1 MKKEGLSVGSTTI
14 VERQVGSGLSRE
26 RRAAGALPEPQAGAG
41 PRGPVG
47 PLVGQTVVIKY
58 GGSAMDEPQLRDLFS
73 RDIALV
79 RTLGILPVVVH
90 GGGPQIDRLMKRLG
104 KSPHFIGG
112 LRVTD
117 DETMDIVEM
126 VLAGSINKDIVGAI
140 SAHAG
145 RAVGLC
151 GADAG
156 LIRAD
161 RRRHVLPDGREID
174 LGRVGDVKVVN
185 TEPLE
190 LLQNNGFVP
199 VLAPLG
205 IGPQGE
211 LLNINADLVAG
222 DVAAAL
228 GAVKVIFLSD
238 VPGIR
243 GRDGHLLRRVTLS
256 ELDVL
261 GREGVIDGGMLPKVE
276 ACARALKGGVGSA
289 YIVDGRLPNALLLK
303 LFTHTGLG
311 TEITL

>member
-1 MKKEGLSVGSTTI
+1 MTKKGSSVGLVTAMESPVVSGRHRELQTGGTLSTPQLAT
-14 VERQVGSGLSRE
+14 
-26 RRAAGALPEPQAGAG
+26 AAPGRLEP
-41 PRGPVG
+41 
-47 PLVGQTVVIKY
+47 LFSQTVVIKY
-58 GGSAMDEPQLRDLFS
+58 GGAAMERPGLRDLFC

-79 RTLGILPVVVH
+79 RTLGVRPVVVH
-90 GGGPQIDRLMKRLG
+90 GGRPQIDRLMKRFG

-126 VLAGSINKDIVGAI
+126 VLAGSINKEIVGAI
-140 SAHAG
+140 SAHGAS
-145 RAVGLC
+145 AVGLC
-151 GADAG
+151 GGDAG

-185 TEPLE
+185 PEPLE
-190 LLQNNGFVP
+190 LLQEHGFVP

-243 GRDGHLLRRVTLS
+243 DRDGHLLRRVTLS
-256 ELDVL
+256 ELDTL
-261 GREGVIDGGMLPKVE
+261 TREGVIEGGMLPKVE
-276 ACARALKGGVGSA
+276 ACARALKGGVGGA

-311 TEITL
+311 TEIAL

>member
-1 MKKEGLSVGSTTI
+1 MGLAMT
-14 VERQVGSGLSRE
+14 
-26 RRAAGALPEPQAGAG
+26 LPKPHLGVDAHGRIEP
-41 PRGPVG
+41 
-47 PLVGQTVVIKY
+47 LFGQTVVIKY
-58 GGSAMDEPQLRDLFS
+58 GGAAMEKPGLRDLFS

-79 RTLGILPVVVH
+79 RTLGVRPVVVH

-104 KSPHFIGG
+104 KNPHFIGG

-126 VLAGSINKDIVGAI
+126 VLAGSINKEIVGAI
-140 SAHAG
+140 SAHGG

-151 GADAG
+151 GGDAG

-161 RRRHVLPDGREID
+161 RRHHVLPDGREID
-174 LGRVGDVKVVN
+174 LGRVGDVKAVDP
-185 TEPLE
+185 EPLE
-190 LLQNNGFVP
+190 LLQEHGFVP

-238 VPGIR
+238 VPGIH
-243 GRDGHLLRRVTLS
+243 GRDGHLLRRVTLL
-256 ELDVL
+256 EIDALRGD
-261 GREGVIDGGMLPKVE
+261 GVIEGGMLPKVE

-289 YIVDGRLPNALLLK
+289 HIVDGRLPNALLLK

-311 TEITL
+311 TEVAL

>member
-1 MKKEGLSVGSTTI
+1 MGSITAL
-14 VERQVGSGLSRE
+14 EQSGSSGWDQEPRT
-26 RRAAGALPEPQAGAG
+26 AGALSKPRAGVDALGRIEP
-41 PRGPVG
+41 
-47 PLVGQTVVIKY
+47 LFGQTVVIKY
-58 GGSAMDEPQLRDLFS
+58 GGAAMEKPGLRDLFS

-79 RTLGILPVVVH
+79 RTLGVKPVVVH

-104 KSPHFIGG
+104 KRPHFVGG

-126 VLAGSINKDIVGAI
+126 VLAGSINKEIVGAI
-140 SAHAG
+140 SAHGG

-161 RRRHVLPDGREID
+161 RRRHVLADGREID
-174 LGRVGDVKVVN
+174 LGRMGDVKAVDP
-185 TEPLE
+185 EPLE
-190 LLQNNGFVP
+190 MLQEHGFVP

-243 GRDGHLLRRVTLS
+243 GRDGRFLQRVTLS
-256 ELDVL
+256 ELDAL
-261 GREGVIDGGMLPKVE
+261 TREGVIEAGMLPKVE
-276 ACARALKGGVGSA
+276 ACARALKGGVGAA

-311 TEITL
+311 TEIVL

>member
-1 MKKEGLSVGSTTI
+1 VGSTSTLEAPS
-14 VERQVGSGLSRE
+14 VSPHGRLE
-26 RRAAGALPEPQAGAG
+26 
-41 PRGPVG
+41 
-47 PLVGQTVVIKY
+47 PLVGQTVVVKY
-58 GGSAMDEPQLRDLFS
+58 GGSAMEKPNLRDHFS
-73 RDIALV
+73 RDIGLV
-79 RTLGILPVVVH
+79 RTLGVRPVVVH

-104 KSPHFIGG
+104 KAPHFVGG

-126 VLAGSINKDIVGAI
+126 VLAGSINKEIVGAI
-140 SAHAG
+140 SAHGG

-151 GADAG
+151 GGDAG

-185 TEPLE
+185 TEALE
-190 LLQNNGFVP
+190 LLQDHGFVP
-199 VLAPLG
+199 VVAPLG

-222 DVAAAL
+222 DIAAAL
-228 GAVKVIFLSD
+228 GARKVIFLSD

-243 GRDGHLLRRVTLS
+243 GRDGHLLRRVTRS

-261 GREGVIDGGMLPKVE
+261 AREGVIDGGMLPKVE
-276 ACARALKGGVGSA
+276 ACARALKGGVGSV

-311 TEITL
+311 TEIAL

>member
-1 MKKEGLSVGSTTI
+1 MKEGLSVGSITALEHP
-14 VERQVGSGLSRE
+14 VSSGRDQ
-26 RRAAGALPEPQAGAG
+26 EPQAAGGFPKPQAGVGAHG
-41 PRGPVG
+41 RLE
-47 PLVGQTVVIKY
+47 PLFGQTVVIKY
-58 GGSAMDEPQLRDLFS
+58 GGSAMERPGLRDLFS

-79 RTLGILPVVVH
+79 RTLGIRPVVVH

-104 KSPHFIGG
+104 KNPHFIDG

-126 VLAGSINKDIVGAI
+126 VLAGSINKEIVGAI
-140 SAHAG
+140 GAHGG

-151 GADAG
+151 GGDAR

-161 RRRHVLPDGREID
+161 RRHHVLPDGRDID
-174 LGRVGDVKVVN
+174 LGRVGDVKAMDP
-185 TEPLE
+185 EPLE
-190 LLQNNGFVP
+190 LLQEHGFVP

-205 IGPQGE
+205 IGPKGE

-222 DVAAAL
+222 EVAAAL

-243 GRDGHLLRRVTLS
+243 GRDGRLLHHVTLS
-256 ELDVL
+256 EIAALA
-261 GREGVIDGGMLPKVE
+261 REGVIEGGMLPKVE
-276 ACARALKGGVGSA
+276 ACARALKGGVRCA

-311 TEITL
+311 TEVTL

>member
-1 MKKEGLSVGSTTI
+1 MKEGLSVGSITALEHPVSSGRNQEPQTAGTLPKP
-14 VERQVGSGLSRE
+14 QVGVD
-26 RRAAGALPEPQAGAG
+26 ALGRLEP
-41 PRGPVG
+41 
-47 PLVGQTVVIKY
+47 LFGQTVVIKY
-58 GGSAMDEPQLRDLFS
+58 GGSAMEKPGLRDLFA

-79 RTLGILPVVVH
+79 RTLGVRPVVVH

-104 KSPHFIGG
+104 KSPHFVGG

-126 VLAGSINKDIVGAI
+126 VLAGSINKEIVGAI
-140 SAHAG
+140 SAHGG

-151 GADAG
+151 GGDGG
-156 LIRAD
+156 LIHAD

-174 LGRVGDVKVVN
+174 LGRVGDVKVVDP
-185 TEPLE
+185 EPLE
-190 LLQNNGFVP
+190 MLQEHGFVP

-211 LLNINADLVAG
+211 LLNINADLVAA
-222 DVAAAL
+222 DVAASL

-238 VPGIR
+238 VPGIC
-243 GRDGHLLRRVTLS
+243 GRDGRLLHCVTLS
-256 ELDVL
+256 EIDALA
-261 GREGVIDGGMLPKVE
+261 REGVIEGGMLPKVE
-276 ACARALKGGVGSA
+276 ACARALKGGVRGA

-311 TEITL
+311 TKVTL

>member
-1 MKKEGLSVGSTTI
+1 MGLTNTEEESAAAPMLGSP
-14 VERQVGSGLSRE
+14 S
-26 RRAAGALPEPQAGAG
+26 AHAGVHGRLEP
-41 PRGPVG
+41 
-47 PLVGQTVVIKY
+47 LHGQTVVIKY
-58 GGSAMDEPQLRDLFS
+58 GGAAMEKPGLRDLFA

-79 RTLGILPVVVH
+79 RTLGVRPVVVH
-90 GGGPQIDRLMKRLG
+90 GGGPQIDRMMKRLG

-126 VLAGSINKDIVGAI
+126 VLAGSINKEIVGAI
-140 SAHAG
+140 VAHGG
-145 RAVGLC
+145 RALGLC

-156 LIRAD
+156 LIRAS
-161 RRRHVLPDGREID
+161 RRTYVLPDGKEID
-174 LGRVGDVKVVN
+174 LGRVGDIKAVDP
-185 TEPLE
+185 EPLR
-190 LLQNNGFVP
+190 LLQDNGFVP

-205 IGPQGE
+205 AGPHGE

-228 GAVKVIFLSD
+228 NAVKVIFLSD

-243 GRDGHLLRRVTLS
+243 GRNGHLLRRVS
-256 ELDVL
+256 VAELDVL
-261 GREGVIDGGMLPKVE
+261 AREGVIEGGMLPKVE
-276 ACARALKGGVGSA
+276 ACARALKGGVGQA

-311 TEITL
+311 TEIVL